1 MLWIEQAR
9 HDVPMSCAAWM
20 RHVSFQGIEVSE
32 ARGAKQ
38 TSKHIHTY
46 IYVAGTFGAYSSK
59 TLYIHNITPST
70 NTIINIQHYTPAQYQ
85 NDESYM
91 DTIAEKR
98 SLSNIQLCFL
108 QLSNK
113 IH

>member
-1 MLWIEQAR
+1 MYVYVCYI
-9 HDVPMSCAAWM
+9 
-20 RHVSFQGIEVSE
+20 
-32 ARGAKQ
+32 
-38 TSKHIHTY
+38 HIY

-70 NTIINIQHYTPAQYQ
+70 NTKINIQHYTPAQYQ

-91 DTIAEKR
+91 DTIAKKR